1 METRLRE
8 AMREGLEAWEYY
20 IVICLWTV
28 AHALTAAQEFLV
40 CFAGSCQRYNTA
52 CFLSNTAFRTPDGS
66 FRAVQHL
73 GIGDEV
79 RLTTEQLARI
89 THATKLPRTIQDL
102 VELVTNQGCLRV
114 SANHRIVTTRGP
126 RKAKELQVDDKV
138 LVAIC
143 VLILQIGRRC
153 KQAMSSVRGLK
164 PKL

>member
-28 AHALTAAQEFLV
+28 AHALTVAQEFLV

-89 THATKLPRTIQDL
+89 THATKLPRTIQDFTAWL
-102 VELVTNQGCLRV
+102 IFSRKYWLARFLNWPWHAAPWQVPILLKLCAVYCVNSLAPLGRVVT
-114 SANHRIVTTRGP
+114 
-126 RKAKELQVDDKV
+126 
-138 LVAIC
+138 VA
-143 VLILQIGRRC
+143 
-153 KQAMSSVRGLK
+153 AA
-164 PKL
+164 